1 MQGTVLGAADSLAKN
16 YSIEHYWLLKIKF
29 SKNNDMKEMQ
39 YNIKKQNC
47 IWNLILTLF
56 KSCLPWGLNK

>member
-16 YSIEHYWLLKIKF
+16 YSIEHYWSLKIKF

-47 IWNLILTLF
+47 IWNLILNF
-56 KSCLPWGLNK
+56 V